1 MGVHQRQTLGTRSA
15 QPAEQQV
22 QGGAAGGD
30 FEVDQILYCSLLREP
45 MTDAAI
51 EALAQS
57 AARLN
62 RMDRITGVLMHSD
75 GVFVQLIE
83 GPAPAVQ
90 HLWERLLRDQRHYG
104 IVQLLHRREAEQR
117 TCENW
122 DMRRVQFEDLRG
134 LIHSAKEDIQHGKA
148 SAWAGAIE
156 RMDFLLSQDN
166 WRSFVKDLQSSA

>member
-1 MGVHQRQTLGTRSA
+1 MSAHQHDSQGLE
-15 QPAEQQV
+15 PAPSH
-22 QGGAAGGD
+22 D

-45 MTDAAI
+45 MTEAAI

-62 RMDRITGVLMHSD
+62 RMDRITGLLMHSD

-83 GPAPAVQ
+83 GPAPAVA
-90 HLWERLLRDQRHYG
+90 HLWSRLLHDKRHYG
-104 IVQLLHRREAEQR
+104 IVQLLHRREVEQR
-117 TCENW
+117 TCGDW
-122 DMRRVQFEDLRG
+122 DMRHVQFEVLRD
-134 LIHSAKEDIQHGKA
+134 LIHSAKEDISKGKA
-148 SAWAGAIE
+148 NAWAGAIE